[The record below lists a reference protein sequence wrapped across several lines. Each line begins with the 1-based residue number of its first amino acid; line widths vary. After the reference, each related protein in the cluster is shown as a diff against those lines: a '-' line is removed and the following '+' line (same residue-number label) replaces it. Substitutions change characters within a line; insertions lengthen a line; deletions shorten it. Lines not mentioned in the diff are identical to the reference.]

1 MKNTSKTDWKELT
14 DKDEFKNITNIL
26 CRYYN
31 MRNNS
36 TDKTKSQL
44 FREQIVKTEN
54 ENITIYIRKFGFN
67 EYLLVVELST
77 SEGKKIDSWIHI
89 DGVAQEKIIH
99 KDNPSHVVHKITG
112 IGELKTKKVKKGFKV
127 AA

>member
-77 SEGKKIDSWIHI
+77 SEGEKIDSWIHI

>member
-1 MKNTSKTDWKELT
+1 MKNTLKPDWKELT
-14 DKDEFKNITNIL
+14 DKDEFKNIVDIL
-26 CRYYN
+26 CRYYRKN
-31 MRNNS
+31 DTSIRTRS
-36 TDKTKSQL
+36 HL
-44 FREQIVKTEN
+44 FREQIVKTDN
-54 ENITIYIRKFGFN
+54 DNLKIFIRQFDLFQ
-67 EYLLVVELST
+67 YLLVVELST

-89 DGVAQEKIIH
+89 DDIAQEKIIH